1 MLFSGKADQRMSEDG
16 VNCTFLR
23 DVSKL
28 SSSSDTNSSSLES
41 LLLGFFEYYAAFD
54 FATQGIALG
63 TGAPIRKRDHAA
75 LFIVNPLETHLNVSQ
90 NVSFEETE
98 RLKIE
103 FRNATWEF
111 ESNEEEVESNSS
123 CEWGLLKL
131 FKENKL
137 IDKARQMEHLYFS
150 PKRKSTGRLVPMSR
164 LFEDEPEKNNSSR
177 NQGKTVV

>member
-1 MLFSGKADQRMSEDG
+1 MSFSGKEDQRMSEDG

-23 DVSKL
+23 DISKL
-28 SSSSDTNSSSLES
+28 SSPSDTSSSLES

-54 FATQGIALG
+54 FTTQGIALG
-63 TGAPIRKRDHAA
+63 TGAPIRKRDHTA

-90 NVSFEETE
+90 NVSYEETE

-103 FRNATWEF
+103 FRNAAWEL
-111 ESNEEEVESNSS
+111 ENEEGESDSS
-123 CEWGLLKL
+123 SEWGLLKL

-150 PKRKSTGRLVPMSR
+150 PKRKSASRLVPVSR
-164 LFEDEPEKNNSSR
+164 LFEDEPDKKNSSL
-177 NQGKTVV
+177 NQGKTIV

>member
-111 ESNEEEVESNSS
+111 ESNEEVESNSS